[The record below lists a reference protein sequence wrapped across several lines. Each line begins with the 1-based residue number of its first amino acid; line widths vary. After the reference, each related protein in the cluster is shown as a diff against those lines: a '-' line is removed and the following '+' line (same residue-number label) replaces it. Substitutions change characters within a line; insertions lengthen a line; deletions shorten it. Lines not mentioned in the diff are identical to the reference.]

1 MKKKKVF
8 ASVAALAMAVVTVFS
23 AGNTVKAAEVT
34 DSPRIKLNI
43 ETEAEE
49 KSIDEEYFSALAK
62 YLGWSS
68 GTDGV
73 SVQTEDEVSFTFD
86 LEGTGYT
93 RADIKTLIF
102 QTVAPCY
109 RDANGE
115 LQFLKSID
123 LGMNEIAIQHRVN
136 EPDESYQEFY
146 DNKIYLDQKNTFS
159 LDNTEL
165 YVIRVVFTDGSY
177 HDELV
182 IPADYKEYEGDMSQS
197 VRYSSMWSSYYK
209 DYFLEQTGGIDT
221 FSNVHLAKNTDIP
234 SDDTSDSEDYTL
246 DMTTSTTPVSS
257 ETFATLLAENA
268 TKDIV
273 IKSNNNVTFT
283 FAKSTMQNVDGKDS
297 YDFSTT
303 MNNTYSEEMPY
314 YITQNNFVSC
324 INFNYSGTLPA
335 EASIRFYAGTQYA
348 GQTLFYSL
356 MNEDKTF
363 AEVQAVVVDAEG
375 YMTVKQNHCS
385 SYVVT
390 TEEPKV
396 QSDNTVVTPG
406 NQETTATQ
414 VTTGNTD
421 NTTAT
426 EGKVSPQTGDNSN
439 FIILYALIAVSAM
452 GILLTIR
459 KYKKA

>member
-1 MKKKKVF
+1 MVKILIQGDVYMKKKKVF

-34 DSPRIKLNI
+34 DSSRIKLNI

-73 SVQTEDEVSFTFD
+73 SVQTGDEVSFTFD

-93 RADIKTLIF
+93 RADIETLIF
-102 QTVAPCY
+102 GTVAPFY

-115 LQFLKSID
+115 LQSLKSIG
-123 LGMNEIAIQHRVN
+123 LGMNEIAMQHCVN
-136 EPDESYQEFY
+136 EPNESYQEFY

-165 YVIRVVFTDGSY
+165 YVIRVVFTDGSG

-197 VRYSSMWSSYYK
+197 VRYSSMWSSYCK

-406 NQETTATQ
+406 NQETTAT
-414 VTTGNTD
+414 
-421 NTTAT
+421 